1 MWACGAVVP
10 STAVTQIKQSKAE
23 ATRARILRATRE
35 LMLGEGPTSFA
46 AIAAHAGISVGGVQN
61 HFRSKAD
68 LVIATLEQVLAE
80 EAVAWEIRIARIRAA
95 DDPAAI
101 VDAVWEEYD
110 EGRLEVVV
118 VVQKLARH
126 DAALAEQ
133 LVARTRGATPYA
145 EIADALGLEFN
156 TDVLARLNV
165 VLSALRGVTLLRE
178 MADVKGVDETIAAL
192 RETARLL
199 LAPVS
204 RPGRA
209 RRRG

>member
-1 MWACGAVVP
+1 
-10 STAVTQIKQSKAE
+10 VTEIKHQSKAD
-23 ATRARILRATRE
+23 ATRGRILAATRE

-46 AIAAHAGISVGGVQN
+46 AIATRAGISVGGVQN

-80 EAVAWEIRIARIRAA
+80 EANAWESRIARIRAA
-95 DDPAAI
+95 DDPAAL

-110 EGRLEVVV
+110 ERRLEIVVAA
-118 VVQKLARH
+118 QQLARS
-126 DAALAEQ
+126 DPALAER
-133 LVARTRGATPYA
+133 VMARTRGALPYA
-145 EIADALGLEFN
+145 QLVDALGLELS

-165 VLSALRGVTLLRE
+165 VLSALRGLTLLRE
-178 MADVKGVDETIAAL
+178 MADVKGVDETIGAL

-204 RPGRA
+204 PPA
-209 RRRG
+209 PVRRRG